1 MKRKMLYALILSG
14 ALLLPARNGPADS
27 FGFTLQSRW
36 SVGDAKVRK
45 LAFSPDGRWLAAAA
59 GSQARIFE
67 ITAEGT
73 ARENGLV
80 SLGRPEI
87 TGLAF
92 SPDGKA
98 IAVVDESGA
107 LSLFDSASLGTL
119 AKVPKAHSGRAS
131 CVTFTGDG
139 SYVVTGGKDGKVRV
153 WTPRGEPFA
162 ELSRGAQHKG
172 EIVMVAGIAGER
184 QVLSIGQDHQVI
196 LWQIDTQQAIRPM
209 NVNSGIRS
217 AAMGGDG
224 KTLALGLQTLTG
236 NRFRGIRGPL
246 APQGA
251 PLGPREA
258 QADDTL
264 RLIDT
269 QTGTQVRDI
278 LGEEQDLDTVGV
290 TPDGRFV
297 AAGGS
302 GRSASVWDTATGQR
316 INAISSEAPLTAI
329 AFAPDGK
336 RMAFGTSDGALT
348 LYKLSGVGPALRVKA
363 PSTVVI
369 VILAPSDLVDAGS
382 GHRGEIPKVR
392 SPTLRLQGEIRS
404 GAPVKSL
411 LVDGREITSLQP
423 DGSGSYRFNAYVP
436 VTKPGQ
442 RHFEVV
448 AENVEG
454 VLARQS
460 FTVERSVEPAAAPSP
475 RPAGSG
481 RRIALIVGISRYE
494 DSKINLQYA
503 AADARALASFL
514 TNPALGPAAFRKED
528 VRLLVDDQATVKAIN
543 TGLRE
548 YLQQARENDFVLFF
562 FAGHGAPDPNRL
574 ADLYLLAHDTDPENI
589 AGTGLLMTHVREE
602 ISQIPAR
609 DVLVLTDA
617 CHSAGLGAVPG
628 MRGVRENAINQVFL
642 DKMRHASGGLA
653 ILTASESAQAS
664 YENEKWGKHGVFTHF
679 FLEGL
684 QGDADQDHDG
694 IVSLDEIIEYV
705 RDKVRDAT
713 QHRQIPAISSTSFD
727 RQLPLVI
734 VSPRGSTTGSNPH
747 PPGR

>member
-1 MKRKMLYALILSG
+1 MKRKLWRALILAG
-14 ALLLPARNGPADS
+14 ALLLPAHDGPADS

-36 SVGDAKVRK
+36 SVGGAKVRK
-45 LAFSPDGRWLAAAA
+45 LAFSPDGRWLAAAS

-73 ARENGLV
+73 AHENGMV
-80 SLGRPEI
+80 TLGRPEI

-107 LSLFDSASLGTL
+107 LSLFESASLGSV

-209 NVNSGIRS
+209 NVNSDIRS

-236 NRFRGIRGPL
+236 NRFRS
-246 APQGA
+246 A
-251 PLGPREA
+251 PLGSLDHEIH
-258 QADDTL
+258 ADDTL

-336 RMAFGTSDGALT
+336 RMAFGTSDGSLT
-348 LYKLSGVGPALRVKA
+348 LYQLSGVGPALRVKA

-369 VILAPSDLVDAGS
+369 VILAPSDLVDGGS
-382 GHRGEIPKVR
+382 GHRGEIPKVH
-392 SPTLRLQGEIRS
+392 SPTLRLQGEVRS
-404 GAPVKSL
+404 GAPIKSL
-411 LVDGREITSLQP
+411 LVDGQEITSLQS

-460 FTVERSVEPAAAPSP
+460 FTVERSVEPAALPSP
-475 RPAGSG
+475 RPAGTG

-494 DSKINLQYA
+494 DPTINLQYA
-503 AADARALASFL
+503 AADARALAAFL

-528 VRLLVDDQATVKAIN
+528 VQLLVDDQATVKAIN

-562 FAGHGAPDPNRL
+562 FAGHGAPDPNRRE
-574 ADLYLLAHDTDPENI
+574 DLYLLAHDTDPENI
-589 AGTGLLMTHVREE
+589 AGTGLLMTHVREA

-609 DVLVLTDA
+609 DVLILGDA
-617 CHSAGLGAVPG
+617 CHSAGIGAVPG
-628 MRGVRENAINQVFL
+628 MRAVKDNAINQVFL

-679 FLEGL
+679 LLEGL

-713 QHRQIPAISSTSFD
+713 QHRQIPAIGSTSFD

-734 VSPRGSTTGSNPH
+734 VSPRERATGSNPH